1 MSLSGNPMIQKELR
15 QRMRERRGWI
25 LPSLYLV
32 ALSAVVCL
40 VYYLFT
46 QPRGFSDVYFENPP
60 ETQGYQVGVGL
71 FLAAA
76 YTQLGL
82 LLLLAPIF
90 SAGALTIEKEQ
101 RTLAGL
107 LTSLLGPAKIW
118 WGKFAASLLFVLLL
132 LVAGLPI
139 LTVAFAFGG
148 IGIWEVFITTL
159 TMVIILGTMS
169 AIGLYWSSAFRRSV
183 HATAVSYVTVIV
195 LTVVPW
201 IIYIV
206 AATGTRDDSVY
217 SVPYWARFALYANP
231 VFFLTTSFVPRA
243 QLYPAWC
250 WCLVTFVSVSVLC
263 ILLALRNI
271 RRSGDIS

>member
-1 MSLSGNPMIQKELR
+1 MSLSGNPMVQKELR
-15 QRMRERRGWI
+15 QRMRERRAWI
-25 LPSLYLV
+25 LPSLYLIV
-32 ALSAVVCL
+32 LGAVICL
-40 VYYLFT
+40 VYHLISEPQRFYDGNWGA
-46 QPRGFSDVYFENPP
+46 QS
-60 ETQGYQVGVGL
+60 ETQGFQIGAGIFV
-71 FLAAA
+71 AAA
-76 YTQLGL
+76 YTQLAL
-82 LLLLAPIF
+82 LLLLAPVF

-118 WGKFAASLLFVLLL
+118 WGKFVASLLFVMLL

-139 LTVAFAFGG
+139 VTVAFAFGG
-148 IGIWEVFITTL
+148 IGMWEVFIATL
-159 TMVIILGTMS
+159 TTVIILGTMS
-169 AIGLYWSSAFRRSV
+169 AVGLYWSSTFRRSV

-201 IIYIV
+201 IIYAV
-206 AATGTRDDSVY
+206 ATTGRNGDTVY
-217 SVPYWARFALYANP
+217 AVPFWGRAALYANP
-231 VFFLTTSFVPRA
+231 AFFLTTAFVPRA

-250 WCLVTFVSVSVLC
+250 WSLAIFISISVLC

>member
-1 MSLSGNPMIQKELR
+1 MNFSGNPMIQKELR

-40 VYYLFT
+40 VYHIIAE
-46 QPRGFSDVYFENPP
+46 PRGFSDWSGSNG
-60 ETQGYQVGVGL
+60 TQGYEVGVGL
-71 FLAAA
+71 FLAAS

-148 IGIWEVFITTL
+148 IGIWDVFITFL
-159 TMVIILGTMS
+159 TTVIILGTMS

-201 IIYIV
+201 IIYAV
-206 AATGTRDDSVY
+206 AASRASNDSVY
-217 SVPYWARFALYANP
+217 SVPYWGRMALYANP
-231 VFFLTTSFVPRA
+231 AFFLTTAFVPRA
-243 QLYPAWC
+243 HLYPARC
-250 WCLVTFVSVSVLC
+250 WCLVIFISVSVLC
-263 ILLALRNI
+263 SAFALRNI
-271 RRSGDIS
+271 RRSGDVS